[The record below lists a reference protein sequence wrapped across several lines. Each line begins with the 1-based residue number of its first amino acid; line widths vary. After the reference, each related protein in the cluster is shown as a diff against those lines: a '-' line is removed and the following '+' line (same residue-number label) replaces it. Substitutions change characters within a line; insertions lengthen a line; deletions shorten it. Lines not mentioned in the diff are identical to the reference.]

1 MVEVGEGGDL
11 CSGSVMTWCRGR
23 SVALGSPWWSC
34 RSVRDGVA
42 VRVLIWCRSW
52 KLVRFLL
59 RFTCGACH
67 DSRALYGGEREI
79 LAAFRVGY
87 LL

>member
-23 SVALGSPWWSC
+23 SVAIGNPWWSC

-42 VRVLIWCRSW
+42 VRALI
-52 KLVRFLL
+52 
-59 RFTCGACH
+59 
-67 DSRALYGGEREI
+67 
-79 LAAFRVGY
+79 
-87 LL
+87 